1 MVLTPGQIALGI
13 LGATLAVA
21 LWLSVRG
28 ASAGMSLE
36 QWSVGGR
43 RFGTLL
49 VFLLLAGEIY
59 TTFTFLGGSGWAY
72 GRGAP
77 AFYII
82 AYGSLAYVMSYW
94 LLPAIW
100 QRGTSWRVLS
110 QAEYFARAYDSV
122 WLGRVVGLV
131 SIASLMPYLVLQ
143 LKGLGIIVSEAS
155 YGAIGA
161 TAAIWIGTIAT
172 VVYVML
178 SGVKGSAMT
187 AALKDVLV
195 LVAVVGLGLALPNV
209 LHGGIG
215 PMFARIEAEHPGFL
229 TLPATGQSPSWFA
242 STVLLTV
249 CGFYMWPHTFG
260 SVFTAK
266 DASVFR
272 RNAALMPLYQL
283 ILLFVFFIGFAA
295 LLSVPGL
302 TGSDVDLALLRVSR
316 HAFGPWVVG
325 LIGAAGLLTALVPGS
340 LILMSAAT
348 TVTRLVRPATD
359 RVDPNALRL
368 ARGLVPVVGA
378 VALVFTFRGGETLVT
393 LLLMAYAM
401 VTQLFPSL
409 LASLLRVPR
418 ISAAG
423 AIAGI
428 LVGEATVAVI
438 TLSQVTLATL
448 LPTWPHGITDLNVG
462 LVALILN
469 VATMVLV
476 SAMGRRPLPVS
487 VV

>member
-1 MVLTPGQIALGI
+1 M
-13 LGATLAVA
+13 LAVTLLA
-21 LWLSVRG
+21 AFWLSVRG
-28 ASAGMSLE
+28 ASGRMSLE

-43 RFGTLL
+43 SFGTAL

-82 AYGSLAYVMSYW
+82 AYGSVAYIMSYW

-100 QRGTSWRVLS
+100 RRGTEWKVLS

-122 WLGRVVGLV
+122 ALGRVVGVV
-131 SIASLMPYLVLQ
+131 SIAGLMPYLVLQ
-143 LKGLGIIVSEAS
+143 LRGLGIIVSETS
-155 YGAIGA
+155 YGLVSP
-161 TAAIWIGTIAT
+161 TTAIWIGTIAT

-195 LVAVVGLGLALPNV
+195 LVAVVGLGLALPNM

-229 TLPATGQSPSWFA
+229 TLPASGLSPSWFA

-266 DASVFR
+266 NADVFR

-316 HAFGPWVVG
+316 EAFGPWIVG
-325 LIGAAGLLTALVPGS
+325 FIGAAGLLTALVPGS
-340 LILMSAAT
+340 LILMSTAT
-348 TVTRLVRPATD
+348 TITRLVRRDAAGTAGPS
-359 RVDPNALRL
+359 LGM
-368 ARGLVPVVGA
+368 ARTLVPVVAA
-378 VALVFTFRGGETLVT
+378 VALWFTFRGGDTLVA

-401 VTQLFPSL
+401 VTQLFPAL
-409 LASLLRVPR
+409 VASLMPTR
-418 ISAAG
+418 IVTAGG

-428 LVGEATVAVI
+428 VAGEATVAAI
-438 TLSQVTLATL
+438 SLGDLKLATL
-448 LPTWPHGITDLNVG
+448 LPTWPSSVTDLNIG
-462 LVALILN
+462 LVALVVNI
-469 VATMVLV
+469 VTMVAV
-476 SAMGRRPLPVS
+476 SLATRRRAHPHPT
-487 VV
+487 